1 MGQKTLANW
10 LKAVVIG
17 VGICGLLVFC
27 LLIPSFGK
35 ELVERYPEFSG
46 WYWPWLIFLWAVG
59 IPCYAVIV
67 LLLKIASKIAK
78 NKSFSIENANYLKW
92 ISWIAAIDSAF
103 FFAGNA
109 VFMLLGMSHPGVLIG
124 MMILLLF
131 GIAISVA
138 AAVLSHL
145 VKKAAALQEENDLTI

>member
-1 MGQKTLANW
+1 M
-10 LKAVVIG
+10 KAI
-17 VGICGLLVFC
+17 LEQ
-27 LLIPSFGK
+27 LI
-35 ELVERYPEFSG
+35 ERYPEFSG

-59 IPCYAVIV
+59 IPCYAVII
-67 LLLKIASKIAK
+67 LLLKIASKIA
-78 NKSFSIENANYLKW
+78 NNRSFSIENANYLKW

-103 FFAGNA
+103 FFVGNA
-109 VFMLLGMSHPGVLIG
+109 VFMLLGMSHAGVLIG